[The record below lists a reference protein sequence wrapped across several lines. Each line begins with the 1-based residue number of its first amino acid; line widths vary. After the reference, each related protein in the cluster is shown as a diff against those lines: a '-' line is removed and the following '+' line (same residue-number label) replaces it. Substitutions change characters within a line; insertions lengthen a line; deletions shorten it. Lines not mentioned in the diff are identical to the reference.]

1 MRAQPVSRVAL
12 LSGALLLA
20 LLAALV
26 ATAMTGR
33 APAPEQHPGASQAL
47 STSTLTLPDGSRH
60 TLQVPAGLQ
69 VSLFAT
75 GVPTARFMA
84 LGPQGVIFVGSTG
97 GAVSV
102 VLPGTP
108 ARHAGRVV
116 TLLRGLDVPHGVVY
130 HNGLLYVGEQHQVS
144 TWRYDATRVRLYGQ
158 RVVVPN
164 LPAGSDHVTRTVG
177 FGPGGMLYV
186 SIGSSCNV
194 CVESD
199 PRRAAI
205 MRYRAD
211 GTEGQL
217 FARGLRNAVGLAWQ
231 PGTGLLWATVNGR
244 DNLGDNIPP
253 DLLTIVRQGN
263 NFGWPYC
270 WGNRQPDPTVPPP
283 AGYCARITLPT
294 LNLHAHSAPLGLAFS
309 TGRLLPARY
318 RGGLFVA
325 YHGSWNRS
333 VPTGYKV
340 VYVPVQG
347 TRAGAPQDV
356 ITGWRPAGASQAWGR
371 PVGVLVA
378 PDGSLL
384 ISDDTAGV
392 IYRLAPAGR

>member
-1 MRAQPVSRVAL
+1 MDHAPRRLTRIATIAVV
-12 LSGALLLA
+12 
-20 LLAALV
+20 LAAILGRGPV
-26 ATAMTGR
+26 ARTSAALRTAR
-33 APAPEQHPGASQAL
+33 APRAV
-47 STSTLTLPDGSRH
+47 STITLPDGSRH
-60 TLQVPAGLQ
+60 TLQVPAGLHIA
-69 VSLFAT
+69 LFAT
-75 GVPTARFMA
+75 GLPAARFLA
-84 LGPQGVIFVGSTG
+84 LGPHGVLFVGSTAG
-97 GAVSV
+97 TLSA
-102 VLPGTP
+102 VLPDASGRR
-108 ARHAGRVV
+108 AARVV
-116 TLLRGLDVPHGVVY
+116 TLLSGLDVPHGVVY

-144 TWRYDATRVRLYGQ
+144 TWRYDTTRVRLSGQ

-164 LPAGSDHVTRTVG
+164 LPAGSDHVTRTVV
-177 FGPGGMLYV
+177 FGPDGYLYV

-205 MRYRAD
+205 MRYKAD
-211 GTEGQL
+211 GTQGRL
-217 FARGLRNAVGLAWQ
+217 WATGLRNAVGLAWQ

-270 WGNRQPDPTVPPP
+270 WGNRRPDPDVPPP
-283 AGYCARITLPT
+283 VGFCDRITLPT
-294 LNLHAHSAPLGLAFS
+294 LDLPAHSAPLGLAFT
-309 TGRLLPARY
+309 TGRLLPAPF

-325 YHGSWNRS
+325 FHGSWNRS
-333 VPTGYKV
+333 VPTGYKL

-347 TRAGAPQDV
+347 QHAGPPRDV
-356 ITGWRPAGASQAWGR
+356 VTGWRPSGAAQAWGR

-392 IYRLAPAGR
+392 IYRLSPIGH